1 MKRSFVVEEGHLP
14 FHPGSGPAIIIATLS
29 PEIKKLVR
37 SSIDTLLAKPHT
49 GSELTGE
56 LEGYRSLKAKRYR
69 IIYRLNDSETSV
81 YILSVIGGMFTIP
94 FGLCSSRLN
103 NNRELKAFGSVR
115 RFWVRRSQVSLDLKV
130 PCVHGGDPR

>member
-1 MKRSFVVEEGHLP
+1 MKKTACRFTPEAARL
-14 FHPGSGPAIIIATLS
+14 IATLP

-37 SSIDTLLAKPHT
+37 SSIDTLLEKTHT

-81 YILSVIGGMFTIP
+81 EIYLVGH
-94 FGLCSSRLN
+94 
-103 NNRELKAFGSVR
+103 R
-115 RFWVRRSQVSLDLKV
+115 RDVYDTLRSLLLEVKQ
-130 PCVHGGDPR
+130 

>member
-1 MKRSFVVEEGHLP
+1 LKKAPCRFTPEAARL
-14 FHPGSGPAIIIATLS
+14 IATIS

-69 IIYRLNDSETSV
+69 IIYRLNESETSV
-81 YILSVIGGMFTIP
+81 EIYLVGH
-94 FGLCSSRLN
+94 
-103 NNRELKAFGSVR
+103 R
-115 RFWVRRSQVSLDLKV
+115 RDVYDTLRSLLLAVKQ
-130 PCVHGGDPR
+130 